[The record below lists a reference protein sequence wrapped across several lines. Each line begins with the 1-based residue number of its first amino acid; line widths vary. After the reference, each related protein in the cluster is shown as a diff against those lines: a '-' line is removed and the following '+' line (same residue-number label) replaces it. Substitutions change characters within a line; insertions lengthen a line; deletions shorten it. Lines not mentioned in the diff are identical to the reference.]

1 MKKLETEVEVYSN
14 FNAALRALAYE
25 EEFQGQI
32 AAVLNDRGTAEY
44 VVMNSNRHD
53 GVEVDDGSDVRSD
66 YYMTTGVGSAST
78 SSTEVKFNLYK
89 SVDDTKV
96 QSGTVDYEYIV
107 EILDGGKWV
116 ETLDGSGKATF
127 DGGNFAFSVPVN
139 GSTNKSDIRINITVE
154 DDTYGVVEGK
164 LVINAQ

>member
-1 MKKLETEVEVYSN
+1 
-14 FNAALRALAYE
+14 
-25 EEFQGQI
+25 
-32 AAVLNDRGTAEY
+32 
-44 VVMNSNRHD
+44 
-53 GVEVDDGSDVRSD
+53 
-66 YYMTTGVGSAST
+66 MTTGVGSAST